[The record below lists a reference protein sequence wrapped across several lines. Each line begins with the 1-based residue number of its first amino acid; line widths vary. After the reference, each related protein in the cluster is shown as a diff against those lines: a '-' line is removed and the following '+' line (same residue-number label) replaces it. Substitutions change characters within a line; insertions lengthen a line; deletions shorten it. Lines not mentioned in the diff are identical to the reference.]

1 MKKLVPELKMPAPPN
16 RRIIQISAVPEAE
29 DHSLAIFALTEDGAV
44 YFRYLSITK
53 QQWGE
58 WEMLSPIPATTKDG
72 PPWP

>member
-1 MKKLVPELKMPAPPN
+1 MKKLAPEFKMPAPPN

-44 YFRYLSITK
+44 HVRYLSIAK

-58 WEMLSPIPATTKDG
+58 WEMLSPIPDH
-72 PPWP
+72 